1 MKRWPDY
8 YEAKIKQRRILYR
21 IRTCAHA
28 RVRVSRVRSFARRA
42 DAMERIPINYAQWRA
57 SNSMDCKL
65 GLRLRRTLRNGV
77 DIASSKPVCERLVFR
92 RRCGY
97 AGGSFVSA
105 RFTGRIEER
114 FDERVFPIEYRYM
127 YRYVEY
133 GRIET
138 AGRIIK
144 TRFDSFF
151 LFLIKLSRYG

>member
-1 MKRWPDY
+1 MTRLLRGEDKTK
-8 YEAKIKQRRILYR
+8 AFLYR

-77 DIASSKPVCERLVFR
+77 DIASSKPVCERLVFP

-105 RFTGRIEER
+105 RFTGRIEVR
-114 FDERVFPIEYRYM
+114 RARISHRYM